1 MHKLKSIGRFMSSFG
16 NSRLRE
22 TEFDSSRTNRI
33 MEDRTTCSAHQKNWQ
48 AYLNGSDQAFE
59 DLYLAFADRLY
70 VYGSNLTVD
79 KALVEDAIQEIFC
92 KLYQRDKG
100 LIEVSNIRSY
110 LFVALRN
117 HIRKSMSTDRNH
129 EQHQKRYQSMQPV
142 SEEVPTPTV
151 GYEGQPLQA
160 SVKQAIDDLP
170 PRQKEVLRLRFLE
183 GFDYYEISEIMKISY
198 QVARNYASRGMKRL
212 RSDLFTDPK
221 LQHRRIAM
229 AGWDRIWVYA
239 AW

>member
-1 MHKLKSIGRFMSSFG
+1 MSSFG

-48 AYLNGSDQAFE
+48 AYLNGCDQAFE

-129 EQHQKRYQSMQPV
+129 EQHQKRYQSMQ
-142 SEEVPTPTV
+142 E
-151 GYEGQPLQA
+151 
-160 SVKQAIDDLP
+160 
-170 PRQKEVLRLRFLE
+170 R
-183 GFDYYEISEIMKISY
+183 
-198 QVARNYASRGMKRL
+198 RGANTNFWL
-212 RSDLFTDPK
+212 
-221 LQHRRIAM
+221 
-229 AGWDRIWVYA
+229 
-239 AW
+239 